1 MCVCSSLLQEKIQA
15 VFDEWKVLDKE
26 LSNIAEV
33 RLVSRALVPGSLA
46 TQLCSM

>member
-1 MCVCSSLLQEKIQA
+1 MCSSLLQEKIQA

-33 RLVSRALVPGSLA
+33 RLVPRALVPGSLA
-46 TQLCSM
+46 TQLCSV